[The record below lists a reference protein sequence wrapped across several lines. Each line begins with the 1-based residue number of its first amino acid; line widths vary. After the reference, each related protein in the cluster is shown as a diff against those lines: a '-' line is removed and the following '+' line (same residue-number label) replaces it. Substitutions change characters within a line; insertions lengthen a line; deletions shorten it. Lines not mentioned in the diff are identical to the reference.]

1 MYKIYFSYK
10 QTWEN
15 LDILTSR
22 LKKIKN
28 IFNELGIDSFIWL
41 LDTKKKRENVRN
53 IIDEIYQ
60 QIQETDGIVCYID
73 NKEKSEGMFL
83 ELGMWYSLGKYI
95 VVFIKKWLEESFWSI
110 KWLSNKIILFEDWQ
124 DFINKLIYFAWIEY
138 SRHLIDNID
147 KQLVELIKKRQDVVK
162 LVGKAKKI
170 LNIQVVQLER
180 WKKLLEEKKQI
191 AKSIWIDSS
200 LIEKIWNTIHEYS
213 VKYQENL
220 K

>member
-1 MYKIYFSYK
+1 
-10 QTWEN
+10 
-15 LDILTSR
+15 
-22 LKKIKN
+22 
-28 IFNELGIDSFIWL
+28 
-41 LDTKKKRENVRN
+41 
-53 IIDEIYQ
+53 
-60 QIQETDGIVCYID
+60 
-73 NKEKSEGMFL
+73 
-83 ELGMWYSLGKYI
+83 
-95 VVFIKKWLEESFWSI
+95 
-110 KWLSNKIILFEDWQ
+110 
-124 DFINKLIYFAWIEY
+124 
-138 SRHLIDNID
+138 LIDNID

-191 AKSIWIDSS
+191 AKFIGLDPS